1 MGSIVRTTVAEGAE
15 LTRGAET
22 SEARADH
29 HSQRPVRGVGAAS
42 SARENGR
49 DAQGERC
56 TRAQVDCC
64 EPLEEGVDGR
74 QGRDGPYAL
83 KARRVHV
90 AMRLLHR
97 EPRAGAAP
105 LVP

>member
-1 MGSIVRTTVAEGAE
+1 MGSIVRTAVAEGAE

-29 HSQRPVRGVGAAS
+29 HSQRPVRDVGAAS

-49 DAQGERC
+49 DAQGERFA
-56 TRAQVDCC
+56 RAQVDGC
-64 EPLEEGVDGR
+64 EPLEQGVDGR

-83 KARRVHV
+83 EARCVYV
-90 AMRLLHR
+90 ATRLLH
-97 EPRAGAAP
+97 
-105 LVP
+105 